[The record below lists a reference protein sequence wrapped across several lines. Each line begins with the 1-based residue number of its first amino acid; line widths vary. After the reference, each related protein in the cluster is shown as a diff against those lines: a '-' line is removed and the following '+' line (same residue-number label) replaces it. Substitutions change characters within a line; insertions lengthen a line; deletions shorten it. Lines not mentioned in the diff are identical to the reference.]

1 MNEVL
6 TKKGQSALVKLVTI
20 FEKLPVEK
28 QYYLLGYA
36 QSEADKN
43 LQGKANE

>member
-1 MNEVL
+1 MNKALSE
-6 TKKGQSALVKLVTI
+6 KGQSALVKMLNI

-43 LQGKANE
+43 LQKHD

>member
-1 MNEVL
+1 MNKVFNDANRKVL
-6 TKKGQSALVKLVTI
+6 VEMLVL
-20 FEKLPVEK
+20 FDQLPIEK

-43 LQGKANE
+43 LQGKAND